1 MELMNSSKEFSVDYY
16 LSNKILKQLQIQE
29 SSNIFKTGPER
40 IFSDLKKEN
49 YDLVLI
55 GTVHRYFNVFRK
67 IVDNFNTSVIV
78 HNLNF
83 SRLSGFQLLGK
94 VFQDDFVYRL
104 KLLLKEGLVQS
115 PEVYRSAK
123 NHLVLDRFI
132 AKKQS
137 KKYLPLFFTKSSES
151 HRKSIITIVIPGAVS
166 QKRRDYKMI
175 LDELRELRR
184 SNLSAEQINV
194 KENEFRRREP
204 SVEKIAN
211 VDSELRRSD
220 LSNKTIQIVFLGK
233 AEGKELIW
241 LKNFKKENPHIQI
254 KYFTEKIPQYE
265 FDQWMNRA
273 DILWCPIQIETEFF
287 SHKEIY
293 GETKMTGNIGDA
305 INYGKLA
312 VFPTDYSTDYGFLV
326 PQEENIEAQL
336 MTLQKNYTFDFKER
350 FSKENVVEEL
360 HSVLRTL
367 I

>member
-1 MELMNSSKEFSVDYY
+1 MELMNGSKEFSVDYY

-67 IVDNFNTSVIV
+67 IVDNFNTAVIV

-94 VFQDDFVYRL
+94 IFQDDFVYRL
-104 KLLLKEGLVQS
+104 KLLLKEGLLKS
-115 PEVYRSAK
+115 PEIYRLVK

-137 KKYLPLFFTKSSES
+137 KKYLPLFFTKSSELL
-151 HRKSIITIVIPGAVS
+151 RKSIITIVIPGAVS
-166 QKRRDYKMI
+166 QKRRDYKMV
-175 LDELRELRR
+175 LKELKSFS
-184 SNLSAEQINV
+184 SNSH
-194 KENEFRRREP
+194 FR
-204 SVEKIAN
+204 
-211 VDSELRRSD
+211 
-220 LSNKTIQIVFLGK
+220 IVFLGK
-233 AEGKELIW
+233 AEGKELADLID
-241 LKNFKKENPHIQI
+241 FEKKKPSTVSI
-254 KYFTEKIPQYE
+254 KYFTEKVPQNG
-265 FDQWMNRA
+265 FDQWMNKA
-273 DILWCPIQIETEFF
+273 NILWCPIQKGTEFF

>member
-16 LSNKILKQLQIQE
+16 LSDKILKQLQPQE

-94 VFQDDFVYRL
+94 IFQDDFVYRL
-104 KLLLKEGLVQS
+104 KLLLKEGLLKS
-115 PEVYRSAK
+115 PEIYRLVK

-166 QKRRDYKMI
+166 QKRRDYKMV
-175 LDELRELRR
+175 LKELKSFS
-184 SNLSAEQINV
+184 SNSH
-194 KENEFRRREP
+194 FR
-204 SVEKIAN
+204 
-211 VDSELRRSD
+211 
-220 LSNKTIQIVFLGK
+220 IVFLGK
-233 AEGKELIW
+233 AEGKELADLID
-241 LKNFKKENPHIQI
+241 FEKKKPSTVSI
-254 KYFTEKIPQYE
+254 KYFTEKVPQNG
-265 FDQWMNRA
+265 FDQWMNKA
-273 DILWCPIQIETEFF
+273 NILWCPIQIETEFF

-305 INYGKLA
+305 IKYGKMA
-312 VFPTDYSTDYGFLV
+312 VFPSDYSTDYGFLV

>member
-1 MELMNSSKEFSVDYY
+1 MELMNGSKEFSVDYY
-16 LSNKILKQLQIQE
+16 LSDKILKQLQPQE
-29 SSNIFKTGPER
+29 SSNIFKTSPER
-40 IFSDLKKEN
+40 ILSDLKKEN

-67 IVDNFNTSVIV
+67 IIDNFNTAVIV

-94 VFQDDFVYRL
+94 IFQDDFVYRL
-104 KLLLKEGLVQS
+104 KLLLKEGLLKS
-115 PEVYRSAK
+115 PEIYRLVK
-123 NHLVLDRFI
+123 NHLVLDHFI

-137 KKYLPLFFTKSSES
+137 KKYLPLFFTESSELL
-151 HRKSIITIVIPGAVS
+151 RKSIITIVIPGAVS
-166 QKRRDYKMI
+166 QKRRDYKMV
-175 LDELRELRR
+175 LKELKSFS
-184 SNLSAEQINV
+184 SNSH
-194 KENEFRRREP
+194 FR
-204 SVEKIAN
+204 
-211 VDSELRRSD
+211 
-220 LSNKTIQIVFLGK
+220 IVFLGK

-254 KYFTEKIPQYE
+254 KYFTEKVPQNE
-265 FDQWMNRA
+265 FDQWMNKA
-273 DILWCPIQIETEFF
+273 NILWCPIQIETEFF

-305 INYGKLA
+305 IKYGKLA

-350 FSKENVVEEL
+350 FSREKVVEEL

-367 I
+367 L